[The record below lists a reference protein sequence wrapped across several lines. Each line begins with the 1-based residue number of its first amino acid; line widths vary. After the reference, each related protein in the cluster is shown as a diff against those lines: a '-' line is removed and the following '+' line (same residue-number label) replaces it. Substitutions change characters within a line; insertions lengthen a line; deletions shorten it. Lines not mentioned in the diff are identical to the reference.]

1 MYPSDFEEESEWR
14 CSAYSCEPGLVASWP
29 PGWTPKRLRWLCR
42 IPPACRWRPPG
53 GACSA
58 LQEGRAATIFQ
69 VDGNTA
75 PPVRAAAAAAAD
87 TWVAAEGDDLAE
99 YLTAVEPE
107 ELPQQAAEGLPP
119 RRGEPL
125 LGGRAG
131 SSQEP
136 GWRRRLGPRDV
147 IEEPARD
154 LTAANWDRLR
164 HLAGRPPPRTG
175 RHEAQTLEPQ
185 AADVAASFAELLA
198 GVGEEPATA
207 AEDSHNQLLHK
218 LLVMQTALL
227 ERSLAVG
234 EEPATA
240 AEDSHNQ
247 LLHKLLVMQTALLE
261 RSLASKPSDSVTAA
275 LATGGS
281 DNTAGVRGYAARE
294 AFLRQLGQHRDVAA
308 AVASN
313 AAREL
318 GLLESQDGHNEGNE
332 LLQSWASRGLMFCE
346 QEMSYLEGR
355 MNSLQGNQAP
365 SQPTRDEHHEEESG
379 STRRPYRRAKA
390 KVKPGDAAGK

>member
-1 MYPSDFEEESEWR
+1 M
-14 CSAYSCEPGLVASWP
+14 ATKVL
-29 PGWTPKRLRWLCR
+29 K
-42 IPPACRWRPPG
+42 RPPG
-53 GACSA
+53 FELDLPKPGCRGP
-58 LQEGRAATIFQ
+58 L
-69 VDGNTA
+69 GN
-75 PPVRAAAAAAAD
+75 
-87 TWVAAEGDDLAE
+87 
-99 YLTAVEPE
+99 
-107 ELPQQAAEGLPP
+107 
-119 RRGEPL
+119 
-125 LGGRAG
+125 
-131 SSQEP
+131 
-136 GWRRRLGPRDV
+136 RLGPRDV

-227 ERSLAVG
+227 ERSLA
-234 EEPATA
+234 
-240 AEDSHNQ
+240 
-247 LLHKLLVMQTALLE
+247 
-261 RSLASKPSDSVTAA
+261 SKPSDSVTAA

-318 GLLESQDGHNEGNE
+318 GLLESQVAGN
-332 LLQSWASRGLMFCE
+332 LIWSLCRGRYLWASTASFPIWLPSLLMP
-346 QEMSYLEGR
+346 GR
-355 MNSLQGNQAP
+355 MVT
-365 SQPTRDEHHEEESG
+365 TRATSFC
-379 STRRPYRRAKA
+379 KA
-390 KVKPGDAAGK
+390 GRLGA